1 MLRAAMDISAHQLE
15 FEIRNAFQFGE
26 EELAHFSLTVT
37 NLAKSH
43 VLVED
48 IVRELREY
56 LVRVMGIPARNPPL
70 RHRGIPIRGGFAV
83 WRCRDHRQNHHGSQD
98 GAS

>member
-1 MLRAAMDISAHQLE
+1 MAVVDIGAHQLE

-48 IVRELREY
+48 IVREQREY
-56 LVRVMGIPARNPPL
+56 LVRVMGIPARNPLL
-70 RHRGIPIRGGFAV
+70 RHRGIPIGGGFAV
-83 WRCRDHRQNHHGSQD
+83 WRRRNHRQNQHGNQD